1 MCINDDDP
9 ALNAGVAILEQ
20 LERDGHLIKHP
31 PGWRPPPISL
41 DDFASF
47 D

>member
-1 MCINDDDP
+1 M
-9 ALNAGVAILEQ
+9 LQQ
-20 LERDGHLIKHP
+20 LERDEHLIKHP
-31 PGWRPPPISL
+31 PGWQPPPITL